1 MLIDKNIF
9 IEVDCSQRES
19 AREMA
24 QSNIYFQKRH
34 EDHIITV
41 LCDGGNSGMEAHIK
55 ASMAGSMAINSMSKN
70 IINIA
75 KTIVDFVS
83 NDPTMG
89 LSFTIIRVFKDLRV
103 EIVEYLAP
111 PTVVLCGNKI
121 VKLKRSSVAI
131 TDNNGATT
139 YVDKCD
145 FTAAE
150 KYLIISFTNGII
162 ESGRGSLR
170 LPDGWSEPQIVSFLQ
185 NNIGDNISARVIT
198 HKLINRALSND
209 LFAPSNDISAEAV
222 YIRQP
227 RKVLVCTGPP
237 YKEADDVTLAKMVEE
252 YDGDVIVSGGTT
264 AAIIARELNRNI
276 NVILQKNNGGV
287 PAKSEIK
294 GISLVTEGVLTLGK
308 VKERLTET
316 KDGIFRGTSP
326 DIEIIH
332 SLLDHDI
339 IEFVVGMK
347 INTLHQNPNIPIE
360 LALRRN
366 VVKDIAHQLRIKFMK
381 EVTIKFI

>member
-1 MLIDKNIF
+1 MLIDKDIF
-9 IEVDCSQRES
+9 IEVDCCQRES

-41 LCDGGNSGMEAHIK
+41 LCNGGNSGMEAHIK
-55 ASMAGSMAINSMSKN
+55 ASMAASMAINSTCKN
-70 IINIA
+70 ITDIA
-75 KTIVDFVS
+75 KTIVDFIA
-83 NDPTMG
+83 NDTSIG
-89 LSFTIIRVFKDLRV
+89 LSFTIVRIYKDLRV

-111 PTVVLCGNKI
+111 STVVLCENT
-121 VKLKRSSVAI
+121 VVELKRERVAI
-131 TDNNGATT
+131 ENNHGKTT
-139 YVDKCD
+139 HIDKCD
-145 FTAAE
+145 FIAAK
-150 KYLIISFTNGII
+150 KYLIVSFTNGVI

-170 LPDGWSEPQIVSFLQ
+170 LPNGWSQPQIVSFIQ
-185 NNIGDNISARVIT
+185 NSISDTLSARIVT
-198 HKLINRALSND
+198 HKLINRALGND
-209 LFAPSNDISAEAV
+209 LFAPKNDISVEAI

-237 YKEADDVTLAKMVEE
+237 YNQTDDATLAQMVDE
-252 YDGDVIVSGGTT
+252 YDGEVIISGGTT
-264 AAIIARELNRNI
+264 ASIIARELNREI
-276 NVILQKNNGGV
+276 NVVLQKNNGGV
-287 PAKSEIK
+287 PAKSEIQ

-316 KDGIFRGTSP
+316 KDGLFRGTSP
-326 DIEIIH
+326 DLEIIH
-332 SLLDHDI
+332 ALLDHDI

-347 INTLHQNPNIPIE
+347 INTLHQNPNIPME

-366 VVKDIAHQLRIKFMK
+366 VVKDIAHQLKIKFMK